1 MRITLMP
8 FLLSVFFSMVI
19 TIDAWAGPLQSLDS
33 IEHTAYEYAIEK
45 TQADHDMP
53 QIVMGN
59 LDARLRLQA
68 CDAPLVA
75 FTHQQRVGLGRQ
87 TIGVKCQSETP
98 WTVYVPVTVKLL
110 KPVVVAAKALSAKH
124 VLRVTDVVVKQVDVG
139 ALRHGYLSDTELVV
153 GQQLKYPLAMGS
165 VISQNAVKPEKI
177 VRRGEMITLI
187 AVAGSMQVKMN
198 GTAMADGS
206 LGQRVRVKNS
216 SSKRVVEGVVDGPGI
231 VRVKL

>member
-1 MRITLMP
+1 
-8 FLLSVFFSMVI
+8 
-19 TIDAWAGPLQSLDS
+19 
-33 IEHTAYEYAIEK
+33 
-45 TQADHDMP
+45 
-53 QIVMGN
+53 MGN

-68 CDAPLVA
+68 CDAPLVD
-75 FTHQQRVGLGRQ
+75 FTHQQRVSLGRQ
-87 TIGVKCQSETP
+87 HAVGVKCQSETP
-98 WTVYVPVTVKLL
+98 WTVYVSVKVKLL
-110 KPVVVAAKALSAKH
+110 EPVVAKALSAKH
-124 VLRVTDVVVKQVDVG
+124 VLRVTGVVVKQVDVG

>member
-45 TQADHDMP
+45 TQTDHDMP

-68 CDAPLVA
+68 CGAPLVA

-124 VLRVTDVVVKQVDVG
+124 VLRVTGVVVKQVDVG

-177 VRRGEMITLI
+177 VRRGEVITLI
-187 AVAGSMQVKMN
+187 AMAGSMQVKMN

-216 SSKRVVEGVVDGPGI
+216 SSKRVVEGVIDGPGI

>member
-19 TIDAWAGPLQSLDS
+19 TIDAWTGPLQSLDS

-45 TQADHDMP
+45 TQTGHDMP

-59 LDARLRLQA
+59 LDARIRLQA
-68 CDAPLVA
+68 CGATLVA

-87 TIGVKCQSETP
+87 TIGVKFQSETP
-98 WTVYVPVTVKLL
+98 WTVYVPVTVKLIE
-110 KPVVVAAKALSAKH
+110 PVVVAAKASSAMH
-124 VLRVTDVVVKQVDVG
+124 VLRVTGVVVKQVDVG
-139 ALRHGYLSDTELVV
+139 ALHHGYLSDTKLVV

-165 VISQNAVKPEKI
+165 VISQNAVKSEKI
-177 VRRGEMITLI
+177 VRGGEMITLI
-187 AVAGSMQVKMN
+187 AVVGSIQVKMN

-216 SSKRVVEGVVDGPGI
+216 SSKRVMEGVVDGPGI